1 MRKRESC
8 DANGPERRTTQ
19 ETPTAQRKENG
30 TWTLQNSRQEACY
43 FTCLRV
49 CVCVCAG
56 WLVGLALVCAF
67 VCAFVSA
74 FVCSFRGLF
83 ACVLSWVEIYDGEY
97 LFLHDCAMWRVAS
110 RAEMCKK
117 KRCARRARAPHTRT
131 RALRLAPPT
140 HIVGTRGGQIRSL
153 ALSRRRANRQTRTT
167 WARRSLDA
175 TYSLLNA
182 TLIKK
187 KAQPTCQK
195 TPARRSHMT

>member
-1 MRKRESC
+1 MK
-8 DANGPERRTTQ
+8 TT
-19 ETPTAQRKENG
+19 PHP
-30 TWTLQNSRQEACY
+30 C
-43 FTCLRV
+43 
-49 CVCVCAG
+49 G
-56 WLVGLALVCAF
+56 WLVGWLVLRWCVPSF

-83 ACVLSWVEIYDGEY
+83 ACVLSWVEIYDGTVVLLPCTRSYEY
-97 LFLHDCAMWRVAS
+97 LFLQLHDCCDVTRGVA
-110 RAEMCKK
+110 RWMCPP
-117 KRCARRARAPHTRT
+117 RARATHTHTLTRT
-131 RALRLAPPT
+131 RSGLLHA
-140 HIVGTRGGQIRSL
+140 HRGHARR
-153 ALSRRRANRQTRTT
+153 ALSRRRANRQTRTN